1 MTPEPRVRSKEIW
14 SMTIRGVLFFL
25 SAQTLSL
32 AITTFA
38 QALKP
43 SYTAHPNHIEILD
56 RALELADS
64 LGFKETGLTSLELR
78 TRLEAGVYSEDYDM
92 IPGVIG
98 EHLPLPWEQ
107 GPEFNF
113 YGLLPITK
121 IPYGELTDA
130 HSGWHR
136 GLAHG
141 YDPLNG
147 YLWPGA
153 AGTTIA
159 WANSPGNT
167 FTWDNARLLYEQGK
181 RGEAYECLGHV
192 LHLLMDLSVPAHVKV
207 VNHGTVLS
215 SKRAG
220 TVLDPDIASVI
231 IDEYEMALSGGL
243 ELNGVTS
250 LIPDLLGVFRTALTK
265 ARPTNVPSFP
275 GWSDYLTNTALATT
289 TLQEV
294 GTYYQ
299 GPTAGGEFGQV
310 RDQLGAAVLPAQL
323 GNPTPPVLVGS
334 RWTQMGAYST
344 ARLPGGTAVPQ
355 AVLTALCDTLIP
367 RAAEYCA
374 GLILLFRQTVTEVE
388 SNNAR
393 VRRFELEQN
402 YPNPFNPST
411 VIRWSTRDAGWV
423 RLAVYDLFGREV
435 TVLVNAVM
443 PAGQHSMLFDARG
456 TGVPVGGIAS
466 GTYLYRLTTP
476 GFSVTRKL
484 LLIR

>member
-1 MTPEPRVRSKEIW
+1 LPDPSVRSKENLQ
-14 SMTIRGVLFFL
+14 MTTRGVLFL
-25 SAQTLSL
+25 LPALTLVL
-32 AITTFA
+32 ARATFA

-43 SYTAHPNHIEILD
+43 SYTAHPNHIETID

-64 LGFKETGLTSLELR
+64 LGFKETGLTSQELH
-78 TRLEAGVYSEDYDM
+78 TRLEAGVYSEDYDV
-92 IPGVIG
+92 IPGIIG

-113 YGLLPITK
+113 YGLLPVTK
-121 IPYGELTDA
+121 IPYGELTDP

-147 YLWPGA
+147 YTWPGA
-153 AGTTIA
+153 GGTTIT

-215 SKRAG
+215 SKHAG
-220 TVLDPDIASVI
+220 TILDPDIASVI

-243 ELNGVTS
+243 EINGVTG
-250 LIPDLLGVFRTALTK
+250 LIPDLLGVFRTALTQ

-275 GWSDYLTNTALATT
+275 DWSDYLTNIAVTTAMH
-289 TLQEV
+289 QQV
-294 GTYYQ
+294 GKYYQ

-310 RDQLGAAVLPAQL
+310 LDQLGGVVQPALL
-323 GNPTPPVLVGS
+323 GNLTPPALVGS

-355 AVLTALCDTLIP
+355 TVLAALCDTLVP
-367 RAAEYCA
+367 RAAEYSA
-374 GLILLFRQTVTEVE
+374 GLILFFRQTVTAMEL
-388 SNNAR
+388 SDDR
-393 VRRFELEQN
+393 VRGFDLGQN

-411 VIRWSTRDAGWV
+411 TIQWTMEKAGWA
-423 RLAVYDLFGREV
+423 RLAVYDLLGREMH
-435 TVLVNAVM
+435 VLVDQVM
-443 PAGQHSMLFDARG
+443 QAGRHSVVFDARRA
-456 TGVPVGGIAS
+456 VSRPDNIAS
-466 GTYLYRLTTP
+466 GIYLYRLNTS
-476 GFSVTRKL
+476 GFSATKKL
-484 LLIR
+484 VFVR